1 MYVGHTKSP
10 TLSMRKAHVLILL
23 SNVVNRR
30 LIVHNFYTRM
40 IINDQNDYNVNKQLF
55 IFLFSTCIVYI
66 GTTSKINIRV
76 PETGEGWGCNQT

>member
-1 MYVGHTKSP
+1 
-10 TLSMRKAHVLILL
+10 
-23 SNVVNRR
+23 
-30 LIVHNFYTRM
+30 M
-40 IINDQNDYNVNKQLF
+40 IINDKNDYNINKQFF